1 MNFKQL
7 QELSPQERE
16 QKRNEIELELMK
28 ERAQIAAGT
37 SPKNPGLLR
46 EHKKTLARI
55 KTLERQDE

>member
-1 MNFKQL
+1 MNFKK
-7 QELSPQERE
+7 LSDLTPPERE
-16 QKRNEIELELMK
+16 AKRKEIELELMK

-55 KTLERQDE
+55 KTIEANE

>member
-1 MNFKQL
+1 MNFK
-7 QELSPQERE
+7 ELSELTPPERK
-16 QKRNEIELELMK
+16 QKKEDIELELMK

-55 KTLERQDE
+55 KTIEANE

>member
-1 MNFKQL
+1 MNFK
-7 QELSPQERE
+7 ELSELTPPERVE
-16 QKRNEIELELMK
+16 KKKEIELELMK

-55 KTLERQDE
+55 KTIEANE